1 MSKQVV
7 LSAENITKRYELGGE
22 IIGALKGVSL
32 ELKQGDFVA
41 IMGPSGSGKSTL
53 LHILGLLDAPDS
65 GDLTIA
71 GQNTASLNDD
81 GLTKMRREHLGFVFQ
96 NFELIPNL
104 SAKENIVL
112 PATIAGFT
120 GKKSAESQALET
132 RLQNLSQILG
142 IEDRLQ
148 HRPNQL
154 SGGQQQRVALARALI
169 NEPVVILADEPTGNL
184 DSTTGEEI
192 LDLFDNLH
200 QQGRTIVMVT
210 HEQEVAEHCQQIVR
224 ILDGQVERIEQLEK

>member
-1 MSKQVV
+1 MSNTV
-7 LSAENITKRYELGGE
+7 LSAENIKKSYQLGSE
-22 IIGALKGVSL
+22 TIEALKGVSL
-32 ELKQGDFVA
+32 ALSEGDFVA

-65 GDLTIA
+65 GDLSIA
-71 GQNTASLNDD
+71 GQKTNSLNDD
-81 GLTKMRREHLGFVFQ
+81 ALTKMRREHLGFVFQ

-104 SAKENIVL
+104 SARENIVL

-120 GKKSAESQALET
+120 GKNSAASQVLEA
-132 RLQNLSQILG
+132 RLNELSQILG

-169 NEPVVILADEPTGNL
+169 NNPVVILADEPTGNL
-184 DSTTGEEI
+184 DSQTGEDV
-192 LDLFDNLH
+192 LRLFREGVDTQNWTVL
-200 QQGRTIVMVT
+200 MVT
-210 HEQEVAEHCQQIVR
+210 HDPVAAKYADRVIELQDGLIV
-224 ILDGQVERIEQLEK
+224 

>member
-1 MSKQVV
+1 MSKNVV

-71 GQNTASLNDD
+71 GQNVASMNDD
-81 GLTKMRREHLGFVFQ
+81 ALTKMRREHLGFVFQ

-120 GKKSAESQALET
+120 GKKSAESQALEA
-132 RLQNLSQILG
+132 RLQNLCQILG

-184 DSTTGEEI
+184 DSQTGEDV
-192 LDLFDNLH
+192 LKLFRHGVDTQNWTVL
-200 QQGRTIVMVT
+200 MVT
-210 HEQEVAEHCQQIVR
+210 HDPVAAKYADRVIELQ
-224 ILDGQVERIEQLEK
+224 DGKVV

>member
-1 MSKQVV
+1 MSINLSKQVV
-7 LSAENITKRYELGGE
+7 LSAENITKHYQLGGE
-22 IIGALKGVSL
+22 TIEALKGVSL
-32 ELKQGDFVA
+32 ELTEGDFVA

-71 GQNTASLNDD
+71 GQKTASLNDD
-81 GLTKMRREHLGFVFQ
+81 ALTKMRREHLGFVFQ

-120 GKKSAESQALET
+120 GKNSAQNQALEA
-132 RLQNLSQILG
+132 RLSELSKILG

-184 DSTTGEEI
+184 DSQTGEDV
-192 LDLFDNLH
+192 LKLFR
-200 QQGRTIVMVT
+200 QGVDSQNWTVLMVT
-210 HEQEVAEHCQQIVR
+210 HDPVAAKYADRVIELQ
-224 ILDGQVERIEQLEK
+224 DGKVV